1 MSLDKLANVMQDLF
15 YDFDL
20 SSDLEEHLKFAGSNK
35 FLEEQMTSVLNEP
48 GIVSGFKS
56 EDILND
62 RFMSE
67 LLVELPRID
76 IGLQELKTRK
86 ALSQVSDFKGDVK
99 SVERDNNSI
108 GVMFSDLKLPSK
120 LKPEDELSLPYF
132 GGAGAGAGSLL
143 NLDRNMLDLK
153 IFKSLSDFDEDSM
166 VVSNNF
172 SNNFK
177 LKENSVA
184 SKGTI
189 NDVTYSDFERKRI
202 EDMLASTG
210 KFDNQVDMNDFI
222 RKTCSFKSLLSKV
235 ESTPDALFDTVKLAS
250 SLKGT
255 NRQFD
260 ANSEA
265 VSVVY
270 DLFKRDGLRDG
281 LSSLKNDVGGREN
294 FSEFLGTG
302 MSLDERVKQRLCDA
316 CLNLDSSVNA
326 SISSGISSGMN
337 VDIDSNLI
345 DAQRRVTGDLRPDSF
360 GLINDVRGDD
370 MHMLVEEVRE
380 FLSWACG
387 IDLERSI
394 IEPLGMYF
402 TNMERAINGLRD
414 AIMFNMQGVSL
425 QDNMQDYK
433 MGSEISRMP

>member
-1 MSLDKLANVMQDLF
+1 MSLDKLADVMQDLF

-35 FLEEQMTSVLNEP
+35 FLEEQMASVLIEP

-62 RFMSE
+62 RLMSE

-76 IGLQELKTRK
+76 IGLQELKTLK

-99 SVERDNNSI
+99 SVERDDNSI

-120 LKPEDELSLPYF
+120 LKPEDELSLPCF
-132 GGAGAGAGSLL
+132 GGLGAGSKLGSLL
-143 NLDRNMLDLK
+143 NLDTNMLDLNF
-153 IFKSLSDFDEDSM
+153 FKSLSDFDEDSM
-166 VVSNNF
+166 VVP
-172 SNNFK
+172 NNFK

-202 EDMLASTG
+202 EDMLSSTG

-222 RKTCSFKSLLSKV
+222 RKTCGLKSLLSKV
-235 ESTPDALFDTVKLAS
+235 ETTPDALFDTVKLAS

-255 NRQFD
+255 NSQFD

-265 VSVVY
+265 VSVIY
-270 DLFKRDGLRDG
+270 DLFKRDGL
-281 LSSLKNDVGGREN
+281 SFLKNDVGERDN
-294 FSEFLGTG
+294 FSEFSGTG
-302 MSLDERVKQRLCDA
+302 MSFDEGVKQRFCDA
-316 CLNLDSSVNA
+316 CLNLDPSVNA
-326 SISSGISSGMN
+326 VKGADISSNLGAGMN
-337 VDIDSNLI
+337 IDIGSNLI
-345 DAQRRVTGDLRPDSF
+345 DDQRRVIGDLRPDSF
-360 GLINDVRGDD
+360 GLINDMRGDD